1 MTAPPDTPRPGHS
14 HRLEA
19 AGATDVGKVREKNED
34 SSYVDLDLELF
45 MVADGMGGH
54 RAGAEASRLAVQHVA
69 ARYRRLMTTDQPG
82 MPLDPVERARASL
95 REAVLFA
102 NKQIRNAAATNPELE
117 GMGTTLVAVA
127 GVNGVFVVTHIG
139 DSRAYLVRGGSCAP
153 LTTDHSL
160 LEHFLEIGRVSAE
173 EARSFPQRNIILRA
187 LGLADKAEAD
197 FQLVSKVT
205 DDLLMLCTDGLTDM
219 LDERMIAKVVSLA
232 GKKPPRQ
239 LGQLL
244 VRAALEA
251 GGEDN
256 VTVLL
261 IKVGEALEPRA
272 DTAEQDFDDL
282 AHEVTREADPL
293 TMPDEVTSDIYIG
306 ETKSK

>member
-1 MTAPPDTPRPGHS
+1 MSSQVEMPPPSHS

-19 AGATDVGKVREKNED
+19 AGATDVGKVRAKNED

-82 MPLDPVERARASL
+82 MPLEPVDRARAAL
-95 REAVLFA
+95 RESILYA
-102 NKQIRNAAATNPELE
+102 NKQIRTAAAANPDLE

-127 GVNGVFVVTHIG
+127 GVEDVFVVAHIG
-139 DSRAYLVRGGSCAP
+139 DSRAYLVRGGSCAS

-160 LEHFLEIGRVSAE
+160 LEHFLEIGRVRQS
-173 EARSFPQRNIILRA
+173 EARNFPQRNIILRA
-187 LGLADKAEAD
+187 LGLADSAEAD

-219 LDERMIAKVVSLA
+219 LEDHMLAKVISLS
-232 GKKPPRQ
+232 GKRPPRQ

-244 VRAALEA
+244 VQGALKA

-261 IKVGEALEPRA
+261 VRVGEAIQPRA
-272 DTAEQDFDDL
+272 DTGTERDFDDL

-293 TMPDEVTSDIYIG
+293 SMPDEVTSDIYLP
-306 ETKSK
+306 KSK